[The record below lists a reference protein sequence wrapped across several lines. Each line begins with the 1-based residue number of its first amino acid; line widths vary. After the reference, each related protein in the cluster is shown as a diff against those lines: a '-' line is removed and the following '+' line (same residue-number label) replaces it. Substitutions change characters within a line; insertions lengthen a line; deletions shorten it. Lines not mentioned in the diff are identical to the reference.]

1 MVFQKDSGIMKRMI
15 DIIPGYDRIDEVRK
29 LFSEYT
35 AMLVS
40 INPSFQLYLDIQ
52 HYGDEERN
60 PSMKYQLPDGRL
72 YLALKDNKIAGC
84 VALRRLDDE
93 NGELKR
99 LYVRPEFRG
108 NGIASLLMEKI
119 IEDVREVGYR
129 SIFLDTLPEL
139 ESAVKLYLKL
149 GFEFTSPY
157 NDSPVEKTLFMKK
170 KL

>member
-1 MVFQKDSGIMKRMI
+1 MKRMI

-84 VALRRLDDE
+84 VALRHLDDE

-119 IEDVREVGYR
+119 IEDAR
-129 SIFLDTLPEL
+129 LPEL

-149 GFEFTSPY
+149 GFEFTSSY

>member
-1 MVFQKDSGIMKRMI
+1 MV

-60 PSMKYQLPDGRL
+60 PSIKYQLPDGRL
-72 YLALKDNKIAGC
+72 YLAVKDDETAGC

-108 NGIASLLMEKI
+108 NASYGKDNRGCQRGRVSLYFP
-119 IEDVREVGYR
+119 GYSSR
-129 SIFLDTLPEL
+129 
-139 ESAVKLYLKL
+139 A
-149 GFEFTSPY
+149 
-157 NDSPVEKTLFMKK
+157 
-170 KL
+170 